1 MGTAQEIKDLQQ
13 RGLKLQKLISLS
25 SLTIQP
31 LQSDYNYAV
40 GQWQQNRKSQFWS
53 RTAIR
58 CLCAHIEAT
67 LYTFRTMAEKIG
79 ALSNAPFDAE
89 EIEILTEQRKVMIR
103 GVETVRPK
111 WLQFPDSLKESFRLF
126 AKAVG
131 ARVTIDY
138 GVEGFSDLRKVFE
151 IRNRLMHPKQPFD
164 VQVSERDLDTA
175 DRAIAWFN
183 DAHIGVL
190 DQCHAHLRRPPLL

>member
-1 MGTAQEIKDLQQ
+1 MGKAQELK
-13 RGLKLQKLISLS
+13 GLLEKGVNLQKLINLS

-40 GQWQQNRKSQFWS
+40 DQWQKNRNSQFWS

-67 LYTFRTMAEKIG
+67 LFTFRTMAEKIG
-79 ALSNAPFDAE
+79 ALSNAQFNKE
-89 EIEILTEQRKVMIR
+89 EMEVLTEQRKVIVK
-103 GVETVRPK
+103 GVETARPK

-131 ARVTIDY
+131 AEVTIDY
-138 GVEGFSDLRKVFE
+138 GVEGFSNLRKVFD
-151 IRNRLMHPKQPFD
+151 IRNRLMHPKKPFD
-164 VQVSERDLDTA
+164 VQVSAEDLDTA

-183 DAHIGVL
+183 DTHIGVL
-190 DQCHAHLRRPPLL
+190 DQCHAHLRRPPLF